1 MRFYTFTYSAEN
13 VLIQNRDAT
22 WAEGVDGS
30 GIGESITYRQSC
42 TALDPNEWRTMSPER
57 DIQVLNGGMIEVR
70 FEIAEVYPGS
80 VYEDTC
86 LTGLVMEFG
95 GRHAH

>member
-1 MRFYTFTYSAEN
+1 MYVEDKLYAYLDLEDTILPQYFSLPEGDIK
-13 VLIQNRDAT
+13 VL
-22 WAEGVDGS
+22 S
-30 GIGESITYRQSC
+30 
-42 TALDPNEWRTMSPER
+42 
-57 DIQVLNGGMIEVR
+57 GGMIEVR

-86 LTGLVMEFG
+86 LTGLVMEFS

>member
-1 MRFYTFTYSAEN
+1 
-13 VLIQNRDAT
+13 
-22 WAEGVDGS
+22 
-30 GIGESITYRQSC
+30 
-42 TALDPNEWRTMSPER
+42 MSPEG